1 MSKIDIQHISKFSNF
16 ELLAKQV
23 VEGFITG
30 MHRSPF
36 HGFSV
41 EFAEHRLYNAGEST
55 RHIDWKLY
63 ARTDKLF
70 VKRYEEET
78 NLRCHIVIDDSSSMY
93 FPIKGDLPY
102 EVSNKITFSAFAGA
116 TLMELMKRQR
126 DAFGLTLFSEQMDV
140 HTPAKSSV
148 THQKLLFNYLEK
160 VMQYEADKKLKK
172 SNTAEMLHLLA
183 ERIHRR
189 SLVVIFS
196 DMFQNS
202 ANDAQNEALFSALQH
217 LKYNKHEII
226 LFHVA
231 DKKLELDFEFENRP
245 YQFIDLESGEMLKLQ
260 PADVQKH
267 YQQAVQKYTNALK
280 LKCTSYGIDFVE
292 ADINA
297 GYDQVLWNFLVKRAK
312 MY

>member
-1 MSKIDIQHISKFSNF
+1 MLNID
-16 ELLAKQV
+16 
-23 VEGFITG
+23 
-30 MHRSPF
+30 
-36 HGFSV
+36 
-41 EFAEHRLYNAGEST
+41 
-55 RHIDWKLY
+55 
-63 ARTDKLF
+63 
-70 VKRYEEET
+70 
-78 NLRCHIVIDDSSSMY
+78 
-93 FPIKGDLPY
+93 
-102 EVSNKITFSAFAGA
+102 GA

-148 THQKLLFNYLEK
+148 THQKMLFNYLEK
-160 VMQYEADKKLKK
+160 VMQWDANKQLKK

-196 DMFQNS
+196 DMFQNAS
-202 ANDAQNEALFSALQH
+202 GEKEREALFSSLQH

-231 DKKLELDFEFENRP
+231 DKKLELDFQFENRP
-245 YQFIDLESGEMLKLQ
+245 YQFIDLETGEMLKLQ
-260 PADVQKH
+260 PSDVKKH
-267 YQQAVQKYTNALK
+267 YQEAVEKYTQELK

-297 GYDQVLWNFLVKRAK
+297 GYEQVLWNFLVKRAK

>member
-1 MSKIDIQHISKFSNF
+1 MERIDIQHISKFSNF

-55 RHIDWKLY
+55 RHIDWKLF
-63 ARTDKLF
+63 ARSDKLF

-93 FPIKGDLPY
+93 FPLKGDLPY
-102 EVSNKITFSAFAGA
+102 DVKNKITFSAFAGA
-116 TLMELMKRQR
+116 CVMELMKRQR
-126 DAFGLTLFSEQMDV
+126 DAFGLTLFSDKMEV

-148 THQKLLFNYLEK
+148 THQKLLLNYLEN
-160 VMQYEADKKLKK
+160 VMQYDDSKKLKK

-189 SLVVIFS
+189 SMVVIFS
-196 DMFQNS
+196 DMFQNAS
-202 ANDAQNEALFSALQH
+202 TEKEKEELFSALQH
-217 LKYNKHEII
+217 LKYNKHEIV

-245 YQFIDLESGEMLKLQ
+245 YQFIDLESGETLKLQ
-260 PADVQKH
+260 PSEVKKQ
-267 YQQAVQKYTNALK
+267 YQEAMAQYMKELK
-280 LKCTSYGIDFVE
+280 MKCTSYGIDFVE

-297 GYDQVLWNFLVKRAK
+297 GYEQILWNFLVKRAK

>member
-1 MSKIDIQHISKFSNF
+1 MERIDIQHISKFSNF

-55 RHIDWKLY
+55 RHIDWKLF
-63 ARTDKLF
+63 ARSDKLF

-93 FPIKGDLPY
+93 FPLKGDLPY
-102 EVSNKITFSAFAGA
+102 DVKNKITFSAFAGA
-116 TLMELMKRQR
+116 CVMELMKRQR
-126 DAFGLTLFSEQMDV
+126 DAFGLTLFSDKMEV

-148 THQKLLFNYLEK
+148 THQKLLLNYLEN
-160 VMQYEADKKLKK
+160 VMQYDDSKKLKK

-189 SLVVIFS
+189 SMVVIFS
-196 DMFQNS
+196 DMFQNAS
-202 ANDAQNEALFSALQH
+202 SEKEKEELFSALQH
-217 LKYNKHEII
+217 LKYNKHEIV

-245 YQFIDLESGEMLKLQ
+245 YQFIDLESGEVLKLQ
-260 PADVQKH
+260 PADVKEQYQKAMQN
-267 YQQAVQKYTNALK
+267 YMKELK
-280 LKCTSYGIDFVE
+280 MKCTSYGIDFVE

-297 GYDQVLWNFLVKRAK
+297 GYDQILLSFLVKRAK

>member
-1 MSKIDIQHISKFSNF
+1 MSTIDIQHISKFSNF

-102 EVSNKITFSAFAGA
+102 EVNNKITFSAFAGA

-160 VMQYEADKKLKK
+160 VMQFDGKKQLKK

-189 SLVVIFS
+189 SLVIIFS
-196 DMFQNS
+196 DMFQNTT
-202 ANDAQNEALFSALQH
+202 NETQKEALFSALQH

-231 DKKLELDFEFENRP
+231 DKKLELDFEFDNRP

-260 PADVQKH
+260 PSEVKQY
-267 YQQAVQKYTNALK
+267 YQEAIQKYTQELK

-297 GYDQVLWNFLVKRAK
+297 GYEQILWNFLVKRAK

>member
-160 VMQYEADKKLKK
+160 VMQYDADKKLKK

-196 DMFQNS
+196 DMLQTANS
-202 ANDAQNEALFSALQH
+202 TDRLDQLFSALQH
-217 LKYNKHEII
+217 LKFNKHEVVV
-226 LFHVA
+226 FNVV
-231 DKKLELDFEFENRP
+231 DKAKELDFNFENRP
-245 YQFIDLESGEMLKLQ
+245 YEFVDMETGAVLKTHATKVKAAYLEQMTDYRKKL
-260 PADVQKH
+260 
-267 YQQAVQKYTNALK
+267 ALK
-280 LKCTSYGIDFVE
+280 CAQYKIDMVD

-297 GYDQVLWNFLVKRAK
+297 GFNQILEAYLIKRQK
-312 MY
+312 MS